1 MSIDWF
7 TFCAQLLNFVLLV
20 WLLKRFLYRPI
31 LNAIAA
37 REKRI
42 SAELA
47 NAASV
52 KSEARQERDKFEH
65 INSDLELQRNA
76 LLDEARDEAKTE
88 YQRLVAE
95 ARKVT
100 DALTCKRLAALE
112 TSVANQSDAIRLR
125 VQQEV
130 FAISRKILTELAS
143 EDLEQ
148 RMTDTLL
155 TRLQALDQD
164 ARQEL
169 RNAIKTDRH
178 ALLLRSAFVL
188 PQPQI
193 DAINSL
199 LGDIAGVAIE
209 LRCETVPQLISGI
222 ELIAN
227 GHKLAWS
234 VADYL
239 ASLEQ
244 SVAGL
249 AAANSAPGH
258 PARAGNEHEQST
270 L

>member
-7 TFCAQLLNFVLLV
+7 TLAAQLLNFVLLV

-31 LNAIAA
+31 LNAIDA

-47 NAASV
+47 NAAAV
-52 KSEARQERDKFEH
+52 ESEARQERDKFAH
-65 INSDLELQRNA
+65 SNSDFELQR
-76 LLDEARDEAKTE
+76 EARLDRARAEAKAE

-95 ARKVT
+95 ARKAVE
-100 DALTCKRLAALE
+100 DLVRKRLASLE
-112 TSVANQSDAIRLR
+112 TSVAKLNDAMRRR
-125 VQQEV
+125 VQREV
-130 FAISRKILTELAS
+130 FAISRKILTELAA

-155 TRLQALDQD
+155 TRLQTLNAD
-164 ARQEL
+164 ARQNL
-169 RNAIKTDRH
+169 CNAIETGRQ

-188 PQPQI
+188 SQAQI
-193 DAINSL
+193 DAIKSAL
-199 LGDIAGVAIE
+199 VDIAGVDIK
-209 LRCETVPQLISGI
+209 LRCETMPELISGI
-222 ELIAN
+222 EVVAN
-227 GHKLAWS
+227 GHKIAWS

-249 AAANSAPGH
+249 VAAHHVPDHPSRTRSELDQSA
-258 PARAGNEHEQST
+258 S
-270 L
+270 